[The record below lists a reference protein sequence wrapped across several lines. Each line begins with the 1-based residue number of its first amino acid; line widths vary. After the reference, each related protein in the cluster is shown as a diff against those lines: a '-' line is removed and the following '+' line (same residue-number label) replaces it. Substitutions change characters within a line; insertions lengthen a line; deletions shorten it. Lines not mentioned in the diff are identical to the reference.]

1 MTAQGGYEVS
11 PPGAPT
17 PPVEVG
23 VEATPKRVFA
33 SALEWPGWSR
43 SGRDEA
49 AALAALAGSA
59 DRYGAAARE
68 AGLTFA
74 PIRLAGLSV
83 VERLPGTP
91 STAFGVPAVVFAVDG
106 RPTDAA
112 DGARL
117 AALVRAAWTILAQ
130 VVAAAPAELRKGPRG
145 GGRDRDAIVAHVL
158 GAEHAYAPQIGL
170 RLSEPDPRDGP
181 AVAAVRAAIAEVLAR
196 PTDGGPIPGGR
207 WPARYAARRVAWH
220 VLDHAWEILDRANP
234 A

>member
-1 MTAQGGYEVS
+1 MTARAGDAAS
-11 PPGAPT
+11 PLGAAT
-17 PPVEVG
+17 SPVDVG

-43 SGRDEA
+43 PGRDEA
-49 AALAALAGSA
+49 AALAALAASA
-59 DRYGAAARE
+59 DRFAVAARE
-68 AGLTFA
+68 AGLAFA
-74 PIRLAGLSV
+74 PPGPSGLTV

-91 STAFGVPAVVFAVDG
+91 STAFGVPAVVFDSDS

-117 AALVRAAWTILAQ
+117 GALVRAAWTLLAK

-145 GGRDRDAIVAHVL
+145 GGRDRNAIVAHVV

-170 RLSEPDPRDGP
+170 RLPEPDPRDVP

-196 PTDGGPIPGGR
+196 PTDGGPVPGGR
-207 WPARYAARRVAWH
+207 WPARYAARRIAWH
-220 VLDHAWEILDRANP
+220 VLDHAWEIEDRADP